1 MRWKTLLPLFFVFIA
16 FLFFGAWI
24 FKTLEETYHVP
35 GIRIEH
41 DLEAVIVAIAR
52 RVNSSVSEDEVLAY
66 IEAARTGRFP
76 MSQNGTTTAYH
87 MDYFDAW
94 FFCITFITT
103 IGYGFI
109 TPHTVGGKL
118 FCIVY
123 AFLGIPVTLI
133 MLTAIGRKL
142 GDTNRWVEKKV
153 QKKLPNYPGRI
164 RAVTLLIVVVTSV
177 GIFFFV
183 PAIIFTIVE
192 GWNFLDSLYYC
203 FITLSTVGFGDFVSS
218 VHHESSSYFGFVL
231 YKVILFLWI
240 MVGLSIV
247 AAVFDLIQEAL
258 RGLKTRVNR
267 NMKDLSVDHFG
278 HLVSRVHEEGGKG
291 LGKITDITKSKMKKQ
306 RARTSISRKNKNPD
320 EETASD
326 GMPGSYVAQ
335 EW

>member
-1 MRWKTLLPLFFVFIA
+1 MKWKKLLPLFLVFMA

-24 FKTLEETYHVP
+24 FKTLEETYYVP
-35 GIRIEH
+35 GEVKINR
-41 DLEAVIVAIAR
+41 DLEDIIVAIAR
-52 RVNSSVSEDEVLAY
+52 QVNVSVPEEEVRAH
-66 IEAARTGRFP
+66 IEAVRTGRLP
-76 MSQNGTTTAYH
+76 ISTNGTTTEPYH

-103 IGYGFI
+103 IGYGYI
-109 TPHTVGGKL
+109 TPRTVGGKL

-153 QKKLPNYPGRI
+153 QKKLPNHPGRI
-164 RAVTLLIVVVTSV
+164 RVVTILIVVLTSV

-218 VHHESSSYFGFVL
+218 VNHQSSTYFGFVL
-231 YKVILFLWI
+231 YKVIVFLWI
-240 MVGLSIV
+240 IVGLCFL
-247 AAVFDLIQEAL
+247 AAVFDLIQEWL
-258 RGLKTRVNR
+258 KGLKTKVNR
-267 NMKDLSVDHFG
+267 NMKDLSVDQFG
-278 HLVSRVHEEGGKG
+278 HLVSRMHVEGGKG
-291 LGKITDITKSKMKKQ
+291 LGKITDITKRKKE
-306 RARTSISRKNKNPD
+306 RARQSLSRKNKNPD
-320 EETASD
+320 EETATD
-326 GMPGSYVAQ
+326 GTAGSYIQQ

>member
-1 MRWKTLLPLFFVFIA
+1 MKWKKLLPLFLVFMA

-24 FKTLEETYHVP
+24 FKTLEETYYVP
-35 GIRIEH
+35 GEIKIER
-41 DLEAVIVAIAR
+41 DIEAIIVAIAR
-52 RVNSSVSEDEVLAY
+52 QVNRSVSEEEILAH
-66 IEAARTGRFP
+66 IQDVRAGRLP
-76 MSQNGTTTAYH
+76 ISRNGTSTEPYH

-103 IGYGFI
+103 IGYGYI
-109 TPHTVGGKL
+109 TPRTVGGKL

-153 QKKLPNYPGRI
+153 QKKLPNHPGRI
-164 RAVTLLIVVVTSV
+164 RLVTILIVVLTSV

-218 VHHESSSYFGFVL
+218 VNHQSSSYFGFVL
-231 YKVILFLWI
+231 YKVIVFLWI
-240 MVGLSIV
+240 MVGLCFV
-247 AAVFDLIQEAL
+247 AAVFDLIQEGL

-267 NMKDLSVDHFG
+267 NMKDLSVDQFG
-278 HLVSRVHEEGGKG
+278 HLVSRIHVEGGKG
-291 LGKITDITKSKMKKQ
+291 LDKITEITKSKRE
-306 RARTSISRKNKNPD
+306 RARESISRKNKNPD
-320 EETASD
+320 EETATD
-326 GMPGSYVAQ
+326 GTPGSYTPQ